1 MSYSIPSI
9 SPEAFDNDAVVT
21 VETLIETGI
30 VRNPRDGVKILGNGE
45 LTKRLTVKA
54 NGFSAA
60 AKEKIEALGGIAE
73 VI

>member
-1 MSYSIPSI
+1 MS
-9 SPEAFDNDAVVT
+9 VT